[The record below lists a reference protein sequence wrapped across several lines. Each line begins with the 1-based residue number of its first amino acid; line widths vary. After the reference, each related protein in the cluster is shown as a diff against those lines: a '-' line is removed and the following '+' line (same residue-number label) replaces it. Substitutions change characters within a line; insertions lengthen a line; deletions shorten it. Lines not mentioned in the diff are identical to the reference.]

1 MEKMTTILEKVKTK
15 VDLKTILTLVNA
27 IMGVLR
33 GLIEAKQS
41 EETTI

>member
-1 MEKMTTILEKVKTK
+1 MEKMTTILEKVKSK

-41 EETTI
+41 EEAA